1 MLCSACQTEI
11 ADKALICFRC
21 GAATTERSREPARSS
36 SGRSRPA
43 GNGLVDCPLNW
54 SSVGGS
60 AFWWGALLDHAKNVP
75 AGGGCAMQARDP
87 EC

>member
-36 SGRSRPA
+36 SGRSRRLCITLL
-43 GNGLVDCPLNW
+43 GL
-54 SSVGGS
+54 S
-60 AFWWGALLDHAKNVP
+60 LLLLLLATAWLIV
-75 AGGGCAMQARDP
+75 R
-87 EC
+87 